1 MTDGNK
7 IRTWLVLKKQA
18 QKKKIQLPSTT
29 RQSIKIAQHQAPS
42 TKHPRSTMAS
52 FGQALNN
59 PPPGG
64 SAPRYGGE
72 GQQQQQQLVYE
83 YAQAPDVTKPETA
96 SGLPML
102 CGFELWVAP
111 TPNVFSSDGM
121 PVFEI
126 LGTDAQIVQFPVRAG
141 RQIMCFSGA
150 MAYMS
155 DGMTM
160 KVQLAGLAKAFGRL
174 AGGGSLFQVMYT
186 NETDQ
191 DGYIA
196 MTPDYPGVIVPI
208 NMASCPSGK
217 IVAMRDSFLCATVGL
232 GDVMTD
238 VGAGFNPA
246 SSVGGFCCNGVDF
259 IVQTVSNGEWA
270 FLMVRTVRKSE
281 SWLPRGVTIRIY

>member
-1 MTDGNK
+1 
-7 IRTWLVLKKQA
+7 
-18 QKKKIQLPSTT
+18 
-29 RQSIKIAQHQAPS
+29 
-42 TKHPRSTMAS
+42 MAS

-59 PPPGG
+59 PPPAAAAARA
-64 SAPRYGGE
+64 SRWS
-72 GQQQQQQLVYE
+72 GQPL
-83 YAQAPDVTKPETA
+83 ARTASSSVTKPNP
-96 SGLPML
+96 LPVAHAL
-102 CGFELWVAP
+102 WFELWVA
-111 TPNVFSSDGM
+111 TNRTMFSSDGM
-121 PVFEI
+121 PSLKSWEQTLQMYSSQSRQVVKSCVF
-126 LGTDAQIVQFPVRAG
+126 
-141 RQIMCFSGA
+141 GA

-160 KVQLAGLAKAFGRL
+160 KVQLAGLAKTFGRL

-217 IVAMRDSFLCATVGL
+217 IVSMRDSFLCATVGL

-246 SSVGGFCCNGVDF
+246 TSVGGFCCNGVDF

-270 FLMVRTVRKSE
+270 FLMVRTHVEEERHE
-281 SWLPRGVTIRIY
+281 IYILIFCCQIHDNIPHIHIYISVHV

>member
-1 MTDGNK
+1 VKGT
-7 IRTWLVLKKQA
+7 RTSNNQHKQPRL
-18 QKKKIQLPSTT
+18 KKKIYFKHRTHGT
-29 RQSIKIAQHQAPS
+29 AP
-42 TKHPRSTMAS
+42 STMAS

-59 PPPGG
+59 PPP
-64 SAPRYGGE
+64 SAPRNDGGNYAE
-72 GQQQQQQLVYE
+72 GQPLVY
-83 YAQAPDVTKPETA
+83 AHAPSVSKPETQ

-102 CGFELWVAP
+102 AGFELWVAP
-111 TPNVFSSDGM
+111 KANLFDSDGM

-126 LGTDAQIVQFPVRAG
+126 LGTDSQIVQFPIRAG

-160 KVQLAGLAKAFGRL
+160 KVQLAGLMKAFGRL
-174 AGGGSLFQVMYT
+174 AGGGSLFQIIYT
-186 NETDQ
+186 NETEQ

-270 FLMVRTVRKSE
+270 FLMVRKS
-281 SWLPRGVTIRIY
+281 